1 MSHARLN
8 LRSVTSL
15 LVDSDSYTR
24 GLIAQMLRG
33 FGMPS
38 PTLAGTGKEAMEFV
52 KNECPNLCIF
62 EAVLPDMGSAELI
75 RWIRKLNSPLRFVPA
90 IVLTGYTQLRMI
102 AKVRDGGANVI
113 VKKPASPKVLFDHLL
128 WLARVPRPFVE
139 TNDYVGPDRRFRTI
153 DPPDGRFKRDSDDPE
168 LTNTL
173 EAEQADT
180 PSQQSVQTQFPNW
193 VAP

>member
-1 MSHARLN
+1 
-8 LRSVTSL
+8 
-15 LVDSDSYTR
+15 
-24 GLIAQMLRG
+24 
-33 FGMPS
+33 
-38 PTLAGTGKEAMEFV
+38 
-52 KNECPNLCIF
+52 
-62 EAVLPDMGSAELI
+62 
-75 RWIRKLNSPLRFVPA
+75 
-90 IVLTGYTQLRMI
+90 
-102 AKVRDGGANVI
+102 
-113 VKKPASPKVLFDHLL
+113 LFDHLL

-173 EAEQADT
+173 EAGQTDT

>member
-8 LRSVTSL
+8 LGNVTSL
-15 LVDSDSYTR
+15 LVDSDAYTR

-38 PTLAGTGKEAMEFV
+38 PTLAGTGKEAMELV
-52 KNECPNLCIF
+52 RNEGPNLCIF

-75 RWIRKLNSPLRFVPA
+75 RWIRKLNSPLRFVPT

-113 VKKPASPKVLFDHLL
+113 VKKPASPKVLFDHML

-139 TNDYVGPDRRFRTI
+139 TTDYVGPDRRFRTI
-153 DPPDGRFKRDSDDPE
+153 DPPDGKFKRDTDDPE
-168 LTNTL
+168 LTNAP
-173 EAEQADT
+173 EAGQTDT
-180 PSQQSVQTQFPNW
+180 PSQQSQQTHFPNW

>member
-8 LRSVTSL
+8 LGNVTSL

-38 PTLAGTGKEAMEFV
+38 PTLAGTGKEAMEFA
-52 KNECPNLCIF
+52 KNECPSLCIF
-62 EAVLPDMGSAELI
+62 EAALPDMCSAELI
-75 RWIRKLNSPLRFVPA
+75 RWIRKLNSPLRFVPT